1 MLEENTRR
9 VLIMSTNRTK
19 AAEEMSTAY
28 GFEQV
33 GEGEKQGKVNDV
45 FHSVAKRYDV
55 MNDFMSVGV
64 HRVWKNVMVTK
75 AAPSKTR
82 PWASLDVAGG
92 TGDIAF
98 RIIDASHKNAHVTVL
113 DINSSMLEVGR
124 DRALKKGL
132 GDNVDF
138 VEANAEVLPFEDNSF
153 DAYTVAF
160 GIRNVPRMDVALA
173 EAYRVL
179 KPGGQFLC
187 LEFSEVDVPLLDRF
201 YDLWSFN
208 AIPPIGQMVTGD
220 KESYQYLVESIRK
233 FPNQESFAK
242 LVRNAG
248 FERVDYRNMTGGIAA
263 LHSGWK
269 I

>member
-1 MLEENTRR
+1 
-9 VLIMSTNRTK
+9 MSSVSDNSRATQ
-19 AAEEMSTAY
+19 AEQMSTAY

-33 GEGEKQGKVNDV
+33 AEGQKQGKVNDV
-45 FHSVAKRYDV
+45 FHSVARRYDL

-64 HRVWKNVMVTK
+64 HRLWKDAMVTK
-75 AAPSKTR
+75 AAPSKR
-82 PWASLDVAGG
+82 QPWASLDVAGG

-98 RIIDASHKNAHVTVL
+98 RIVDASHKNAHVTVL
-113 DINSSMLEVGR
+113 DINGSMLEVGR

-138 VEANAEVLPFEDNSF
+138 IEANAEVLPFEDNMF
-153 DAYTVAF
+153 DVYTVAF
-160 GIRNVPRMDVALA
+160 GIRNVPRMDHALA

-187 LEFSEVDVPLLDRF
+187 LEFSEVDVPLLDKF
-201 YDLWSFN
+201 YDMWSFN
-208 AIPPIGQMVTGD
+208 AIPPIGKAVTGD
-220 KESYQYLVESIRK
+220 AESYQYLVESIRK
-233 FPNQESFAK
+233 FPNQESFAN

-248 FERVDYRNMTGGIAA
+248 FSRVDYRNMTGGIAA

>member
-1 MLEENTRR
+1 
-9 VLIMSTNRTK
+9 MSSVSNNSRTTQ
-19 AAEEMSTAY
+19 AEQMSTAY

-33 GEGEKQGKVNDV
+33 AEGQKQSKVNDV
-45 FHSVAKRYDV
+45 FHSVARRYDL
-55 MNDFMSVGV
+55 MNDFMSLGV
-64 HRVWKNVMVTK
+64 HRLWKDAMVTK
-75 AAPSKTR
+75 AAPSKKQ

-98 RIIDASHKNAHVTVL
+98 RLVEASNKNAHVTVL
-113 DINSSMLEVGR
+113 DINGSMLEVGR

-138 VEANAEVLPFEDNSF
+138 IEANAEELPFQDNMF
-153 DAYTVAF
+153 DVYTVAF
-160 GIRNVPRMDVALA
+160 GIRNVPRMDHALA
-173 EAYRVL
+173 EANRVL

-187 LEFSEVDVPLLDRF
+187 LEFSEVDVPMLDKF

-208 AIPPIGQMVTGD
+208 AIPPIGKAVTGD
-220 KESYQYLVESIRK
+220 AESYQYLVESIRK
-233 FPNQESFAK
+233 FPNQDSFAN
-242 LVRNAG
+242 LVRDAG
-248 FERVDYRNMTGGIAA
+248 FSRVDYRNMTGGIAA